1 MSKSRLCNAV
11 DVAASHEEPRYRS
24 HLRENEVFENPLA
37 AQLLR
42 ALTEVAALH
51 RALDQSREQSQI
63 GFDDIKLLVEKNLK
77 LTQLAVLLM
86 ERESKAHHFA
96 YHDHLTGLPNR
107 RLLQDRLKQA
117 FSQAARQHKQIALMV
132 LDLDGFKSVNDR
144 LGHAAGD
151 HLLQQVAKRLTDCVR
166 IADTVCRYGGDEFV
180 VMLPELENGETGA
193 IVAQKIHTHLDVPYI
208 VDGNPITVKASIGIA
223 FYPKDGKN
231 FRKLIKR
238 ADDAMYRAK
247 EKQHSQERTSA

>member
-1 MSKSRLCNAV
+1 MSKLSLCHFPTSDRGLRN
-11 DVAASHEEPRYRS
+11 SS
-24 HLRENEVFENPLA
+24 QSRENGAFENPLA
-37 AQLLR
+37 AQVCL

-51 RALDQSREQSQI
+51 HELDQSREQSEI
-63 GFDDIKLLVEKNLK
+63 GFNEIKSLVERNLR
-77 LTQLAVLLM
+77 LTQLVVRLM
-86 ERESKAHHFA
+86 ERESSTHYFA

-117 FSQAARQHKQIALMV
+117 LSQAARQHKQVAVMV

-151 HLLQQVAKRLTDCVR
+151 HLLQQVAKRLTNCVR
-166 IADTVCRYGGDEFV
+166 AADTVCRYGGDEFV
-180 VMLPELENGETGA
+180 VMLPEFEDGETGA
-193 IVAQKIHTHLDVPYI
+193 VVAQKIRTHLDAPYV

-231 FRKLIKR
+231 YRTLIKQ
-238 ADDAMYRAK
+238 ADDEMYRAK
-247 EKQHSQERTSA
+247 EKQYLQESPLV